1 MQRFYTSFIRIR
13 NSEKLIIE
21 EGELAEFCDRISDSR
36 QYATLLQLAT
46 KGDRGV
52 IETAPGW
59 IEKLDTTSQQIKLKN
74 DKDFC

>member
-1 MQRFYTSFIRIR
+1 MTQSIFKQRLPW
-13 NSEKLIIE
+13 K
-21 EGELAEFCDRISDSR
+21 
-36 QYATLLQLAT
+36 AT